1 MERSMQTQ
9 SRGLPSL
16 PHRRGTRD
24 NLKRAKQECYKVR
37 PNELKGPESNKGTWT
52 PTILQNDSDGDVKI
66 VSLISRCLVFNLAYK
81 YLIIRSIKSIL

>member
-1 MERSMQTQ
+1 MQTQ

-37 PNELKGPESNKGTWT
+37 PNELKGPESDKGTWT
-52 PTILQNDSDGDVKI
+52 LTILLNDPDGDVTV
-66 VSLISRCLVFNLAYK
+66 VSLVLRCLVFNLACK
-81 YLIIRSIKSIL
+81 YLTLRSIKSIS